1 MNYYLGLDVGG
12 TNLAAGVV
20 DEEYH
25 MLSGIS
31 IPTRAKRSIEE
42 IADDMAAVSL
52 AAIKE
57 AGLTVNDF
65 HFWGIGMPSYVNPK
79 TNLLVH
85 ANCFGWRNVPI
96 YRYLENKLPLQIYIE
111 NDANCAALGEVLAG
125 AARKEQNV
133 IMLTLGTGVG
143 GGIIVDGKIFCGAD
157 LMGAELGH
165 AKLVYNGEL
174 CTCGQRGCVEAY
186 CSATALIRQMKEAT
200 GKAPDSLL
208 WDLCRG
214 DLEKLEGKSLFEAVR
229 QGDKTAGQVLWQYA
243 DYLSC
248 AMSTYITLF
257 RPDKII
263 LGGGIANAGELLLEP
278 LRERLM
284 INTFAGSE
292 IGVPEVVTA
301 KLGNDAGIIGAAFL
315 EKYGVLR
322 RRK

>member
-1 MNYYLGLDVGG
+1 M
-12 TNLAAGVV
+12 
-20 DEEYH
+20 
-25 MLSGIS
+25 
-31 IPTRAKRSIEE
+31 
-42 IADDMAAVSL
+42 
-52 AAIKE
+52 
-57 AGLTVNDF
+57 
-65 HFWGIGMPSYVNPK
+65 
-79 TNLLVH
+79 
-85 ANCFGWRNVPI
+85 
-96 YRYLENKLPLQIYIE
+96 
-111 NDANCAALGEVLAG
+111 
-125 AARKEQNV
+125 
-133 IMLTLGTGVG
+133 
-143 GGIIVDGKIFCGAD
+143 DGKIFCGAD

-174 CTCGQRGCVEAY
+174 CTCGQRGCAEAY

-200 GKAPDSLL
+200 EKAPDSLL